1 MKWSN
6 KTIRLRS
13 VWLLV
18 PVFIILAEPTARL
31 LAAGGVVALL
41 GGLIRAWAAGTI
53 RKNKIL
59 TVSGPYAH
67 TRNPLYFGSFLVGLG
82 VVIASG
88 SLWLLAIFLAFF
100 AVIYSRTIVAEE
112 RRLEELFGDSFR
124 RYAAAVPRFV
134 PRLLPYRCG
143 ESSATR
149 FRLQHYFGQR
159 EWELA
164 LGVLLAFM
172 ALWGKME
179 WEWF

>member
-18 PVFIILAEPTARL
+18 PVFIILAEPTAGL
-31 LAAGGVVALL
+31 LLTGAVLAVVGGV
-41 GGLIRAWAAGTI
+41 IRAWAAGTI

-59 TVSGPYAH
+59 TVSGPYAY

-82 VVIASG
+82 VVVGSG
-88 SLWLLAIFLAFF
+88 SIWLLLIFLVFF
-100 AVIYSRTIVAEE
+100 AVVYHRTMKAEE
-112 RRLEELFGDSFR
+112 RRLEELFGENFR
-124 RYAAAVPRFV
+124 RYAAAVPRFL
-134 PRLLPYRCG
+134 PRLWPYRCG
-143 ESSATR
+143 ETSATR